1 MIKKLERFVSSLTD
15 QEIDCQLK
23 DIFEW
28 ARIYKELLETEQ
40 AYRRNNQL
48 HSNTF
53 TSRSSVGTN
62 YGHEE
67 VEDAYKYI
75 EATEE
80 GIEKITVDYE
90 LAQMIQQKV
99 SSFSAQKTREQLE
112 KLRQIPMHTLT
123 PEDLAQLQ
131 FEIETCEL
139 HFFELTC
146 ETADRNNVCPSCGTE
161 LEAHAKFCD
170 KCGTAI
176 KECD

>member
-1 MIKKLERFVSSLTD
+1 MVKKMERFVSSLTD

-48 HSNTF
+48 HSNT
-53 TSRSSVGTN
+53 SPSKSIVGTN
-62 YGHEE
+62 YEYEE
-67 VEDAYKYI
+67 DEDTYEDI
-75 EATEE
+75 EPTEE
-80 GIEKITVDYE
+80 GIEEITVDYE

-112 KLRQIPMHTLT
+112 KLKQIPIHTLT

-131 FEIETCEL
+131 YEIETCEL
-139 HFFELTC
+139 HLYELTG
-146 ETADRNNVCPSCGTE
+146 ETADGNNVCPSCGTE
-161 LEAHAKFCD
+161 LEAHAKFCG

-176 KECD
+176 KGV

>member
-1 MIKKLERFVSSLTD
+1 MVKKMERFVSSLTD

-48 HSNTF
+48 HSNTSP
-53 TSRSSVGTN
+53 SRSIVGTN
-62 YGHEE
+62 YEYEE
-67 VEDAYKYI
+67 DEDTYEYI
-75 EATEE
+75 EPTEE
-80 GIEKITVDYE
+80 GIEEITVDYE

-112 KLRQIPMHTLT
+112 KLKQIPMHTLL

-131 FEIETCEL
+131 YEIETCEL
-139 HFFELTC
+139 HLYELTG
-146 ETADRNNVCPSCGTE
+146 ETADGNNVCPSCGTE
-161 LEAHAKFCD
+161 LEAHAKFCG

-176 KECD
+176 KGV

>member
-1 MIKKLERFVSSLTD
+1 MERFVSSLTD
-15 QEIDCQLK
+15 QKIDCQLK

-48 HSNTF
+48 HSNTSP
-53 TSRSSVGTN
+53 SRSIVGTN
-62 YGHEE
+62 YEYEE
-67 VEDAYKYI
+67 DEDTYEYI
-75 EATEE
+75 EPTEE
-80 GIEKITVDYE
+80 GIEEITVDCE

-112 KLRQIPMHTLT
+112 KLKQIPIHTLS

-131 FEIETCEL
+131 YEIETCEL
-139 HFFELTC
+139 HLYELTG
-146 ETADRNNVCPSCGTE
+146 ETADGNNVCPSCGTE
-161 LEAHAKFCD
+161 LEAHAKFCG

-176 KECD
+176 KGV

>member
-75 EATEE
+75 EPTEE

-99 SSFSAQKTREQLE
+99 SSFSAQKTKEQLE

-139 HFFELTC
+139 HLFELTG
-146 ETADRNNVCPSCGTE
+146 ETADGNNVCPSCGTE

-176 KECD
+176 KGA

>member
-40 AYRRNNQL
+40 AYRRNNQP

-75 EATEE
+75 EPTEE
-80 GIEKITVDYE
+80 GIEKITVDSFTSNPYKKVILVNCGKNKLNVIKE
-90 LAQMIQQKV
+90 IRMLTGAGLAEAKNLSERTPAVLKEGINETEAQQIKNT
-99 SSFSAQKTREQLE
+99 F
-112 KLRQIPMHTLT
+112 
-123 PEDLAQLQ
+123 
-131 FEIETCEL
+131 
-139 HFFELTC
+139 
-146 ETADRNNVCPSCGTE
+146 
-161 LEAHAKFCD
+161 
-170 KCGTAI
+170 TAI
-176 KECD
+176 GAVVEIN